1 MGYNRAKKKMKKMIA
16 SVLFL
21 MGMGTCLFAQ
31 NNCPTGY
38 KEVPGTNNNH
48 TGKIVTQSQ
57 CTTTTTTNNSG
68 QNNWNGNAGGK
79 AGVGVVSGSVGGG
92 YERKGETNSQS
103 TQTQQC
109 TDEKTYYYR
118 CEPDNKKGK
127 KD

>member
-1 MGYNRAKKKMKKMIA
+1 MIVTA
-16 SVLFL
+16 LFL
-21 MGMGTCLFAQ
+21 MGMGTCVLAQ

-68 QNNWNGNAGGK
+68 QNNWGGEANGK
-79 AGVGVVSGSVGGG
+79 AGTPVLSGSLNGT
-92 YERKGETNSQS
+92 YERKGETNSQT

-118 CEPDNKKGK
+118 CEPDKKGK
-127 KD
+127 KE